1 MVQTENLKA
10 STYTKAY
17 IDFTRLRDNYDI
29 IKSITCGSRVMC
41 IVKADAYGHGAVK
54 CAQELYK
61 VGARDF
67 AVAHTDEAVEIRNAL
82 GPDCV
87 VMIIGS
93 ADPSYAGIL
102 SENDITISLYSLE
115 YAKRFAEALSGG
127 RIKAHIKVDTGMN
140 RIGFRADKNG
150 VNDAAEVSK
159 LPCFDITGIF
169 SHLACAD
176 EPGNPLTDVQIEKFR
191 FFTAALETRGVSTGL
206 KHISASSAVIERP
219 DAFFDMV
226 RPGVMLYGMQPSDT
240 IEPISELG
248 IRPVLSL
255 KSRII
260 NIHKI
265 NAGESVSY
273 GATWK
278 ADRDALVATLPLGY
292 GDGFVRAYSGMTVEI
307 NGIKRPIIGR
317 ICMDQCMVDVTGL
330 DVNLLDEVG
339 IITDTNPIEDFA
351 RKAGTITYE
360 CSCLLN
366 SRIPR
371 IYV

>member
-1 MVQTENLKA
+1 MGQTEDLKA
-10 STYTKAY
+10 SAYTKAY
-17 IDFTRLRDNYDI
+17 IDLSRLRDNYRI
-29 IKSITCGSRVMC
+29 IKTIVRDSRLMC
-41 IVKADAYGHGAVK
+41 IVKADAYGHGAVR

-61 VGARDF
+61 AGARDF
-67 AVAHTDEAVEIRNAL
+67 AVAHTDEAVEIRNVL

-102 SENDITISLYSLE
+102 SENDITITLYSLE
-115 YAKRFAEALSGG
+115 YAKRFAEALSGR

-140 RIGFRADKNG
+140 RIGFRTDRNG

-159 LPCFDITGIF
+159 LPCYDITGVF

-176 EPGNPLTDVQIEKFR
+176 EPGNPMTDVQIEKFR
-191 FFTAALETRGVSTGL
+191 FFTAALETCGVSIGL

-219 DAFFDMV
+219 DAVIDMV
-226 RPGVMLYGMQPSDT
+226 RPGVMLYGMQPSDNM
-240 IEPISELG
+240 EPVSKFG
-248 IRPVLSL
+248 IKPVLSL

-260 NIHKI
+260 NIHRI

-273 GATWK
+273 GATWT
-278 ADRDALVATLPLGY
+278 AQRDTLVATLPLGY

-307 NGIKRPIIGR
+307 NGEKRPIIGR
-317 ICMDQCMVDVTGL
+317 ICMDQCMIDVTGL
-330 DVNLLDEVG
+330 DVRLLDEVG
-339 IITDTNPIEDFA
+339 VITDTTPIEDFA

-371 IYV
+371 IFI

>member
-1 MVQTENLKA
+1 
-10 STYTKAY
+10 
-17 IDFTRLRDNYDI
+17 
-29 IKSITCGSRVMC
+29 
-41 IVKADAYGHGAVK
+41 
-54 CAQELYK
+54 
-61 VGARDF
+61 
-67 AVAHTDEAVEIRNAL
+67 
-82 GPDCV
+82 
-87 VMIIGS
+87 
-93 ADPSYAGIL
+93 
-102 SENDITISLYSLE
+102 
-115 YAKRFAEALSGG
+115 
-127 RIKAHIKVDTGMN
+127 MN
-140 RIGFRADKNG
+140 RIGFRADKDG

-260 NIHKI
+260 NIHRI

-273 GATWK
+273 GAVGNPTAMLWLQHCLWVTDSFAHIFGNDSRNQRYK
-278 ADRDALVATLPLGY
+278 TTYNRADLHGSVY
-292 GDGFVRAYSGMTVEI
+292 GRCDRT
-307 NGIKRPIIGR
+307 
-317 ICMDQCMVDVTGL
+317 
-330 DVNLLDEVG
+330 
-339 IITDTNPIEDFA
+339 
-351 RKAGTITYE
+351 
-360 CSCLLN
+360 
-366 SRIPR
+366 
-371 IYV
+371 